1 MDMDMR
7 RKILVTGWIKLLF
20 KKTILT
26 PEEDHS
32 TNGIRC
38 YAFPAVNEV
47 KGFTNAS

>member
-26 PEEDHS
+26 PEEDRS
-32 TNGIRC
+32 TNGIALLSVSCR
-38 YAFPAVNEV
+38 
-47 KGFTNAS
+47 KRG